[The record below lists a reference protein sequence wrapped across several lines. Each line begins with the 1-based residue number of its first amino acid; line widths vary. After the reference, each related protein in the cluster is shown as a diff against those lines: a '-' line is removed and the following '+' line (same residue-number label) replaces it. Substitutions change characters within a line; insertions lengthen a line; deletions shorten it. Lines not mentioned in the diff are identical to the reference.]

1 MGPSGPVTVTVLLC
15 LFAGAARWLTRTR
28 RLPLQLLAGLLA
40 FSAAAAVGVS
50 GVNAYYDYY
59 RSWGDLFTDVAADNG
74 PPAQPVT
81 LPMPLTRERSPNASP
96 NGSPNASPDAPPPP
110 DAAPW
115 RLIRVGF
122 PGPVSGVQGRTALVI
137 LPPHAA
143 GPLPVLELLHG
154 EPGGPDSWIGGL
166 QLAAVLQREAAAGHI
181 SPLLVVLPD
190 VRGFHNQQC
199 LDPVIGRHLS
209 TYLQQDVPADISRL
223 LPAEPAGP
231 HWVIG
236 GLSEGGYCAA
246 DLVLRQP
253 GLYAGAAILDG
264 YFHPGLSPSLLRRVF
279 AGDRHR
285 VAADDPTSIL
295 SSWPPDRSPPKFW
308 LMAGTANATD
318 YDRAVAFG
326 ELAAARE
333 PVRFLSVLGGRHTT
347 PAWRVALPDL
357 LRWASGVLDGHPFAG
372 STSVP
377 LR

>member
-1 MGPSGPVTVTVLLC
+1 MGPSGPVTVAVLLC
-15 LFAGAARWLTRTR
+15 LFAGAAIWLTRTR

-40 FSAAAAVGVS
+40 FSAAAAAGVS

-59 RSWGDLFTDVAADNG
+59 RSWGDLFADVAADNG

-81 LPMPLTRERSPNASP
+81 LPMPITREPSPNASP
-96 NGSPNASPDAPPPP
+96 SASPATRPAP

-115 RLIRVGF
+115 RLIRVAF
-122 PGPVSGVQGRTALVI
+122 PGPVSGVQGRTALVV

-166 QLAAVLQREAAAGHI
+166 QLAAVLQREAAAGRI

-190 VRGFHNQQC
+190 VRGFHDQQC
-199 LDPVIGRHLS
+199 LDPVFGRHLS

-231 HWVIG
+231 HWVVG

-246 DLVLRQP
+246 DLVLHQP
-253 GLYAGAAILDG
+253 GSYAGAAVLDG
-264 YFHPGLSPSLLRRVF
+264 YFHPSLSPSLVRRIF
-279 AGDRHR
+279 AGDPRR

-295 SSWPPDRSPPKFW
+295 SSWPPDRSLPRFW

-318 YDRAVAFG
+318 YDRAVSFG
-326 ELAAARE
+326 RLAAARE
-333 PVRFLSVLGGRHTT
+333 PVRFLTVLGGRHTT

-357 LRWASGVLDGHPFAG
+357 LHWASAVVNGHAFAG

-377 LR
+377 LQ